1 MHTEPATLDPQTALV
16 SLLRAMA
23 ARDEPALAS
32 FYDAT
37 AAKAYA
43 CALRICREAALAEEV
58 VADVYWQI
66 WQQAERYDPARG
78 SVLAWVVAI
87 ARSRALDALRRCDRS
102 ELHAAPETLHLDAP
116 LALDPQDILTAV
128 ERDTHLH
135 RAIAQLS
142 ETQRHLLGLA
152 FFKDLS
158 HSEIATHTGL
168 PLGSV
173 KTHLRSALKILRRD
187 LQYTSEDQPA

>member
-1 MHTEPATLDPQTALV
+1 MHTEPAAIDPQTNLV
-16 SLLRAMA
+16 SLLRAIA
-23 ARDEPALAS
+23 AHDELAFAN

-37 AAKAYA
+37 AARAYA
-43 CALRICREAALAEEV
+43 CALRICRQSALAEEA

-66 WQQAERYDPARG
+66 WQHAERYNPARG
-78 SVLAWVVAI
+78 SVLAWVVTI

-102 ELHAAPETLHLDAP
+102 ELHAEPETLHIDAP
-116 LALDPQDILTAV
+116 LALDPQDILTAIQ
-128 ERDTHLH
+128 RDTHLH

-142 ETQRHLLGLA
+142 ETQRRLLGLA

-158 HSEIATHTGL
+158 HSEIAVHTGL

-173 KTHLRSALKILRRD
+173 KTHLRSALKNLRRD
-187 LQYTSEDQPA
+187 LQYTTEDQPA